1 MSSIT
6 PGQAVRTGAPAKHS
20 NTIPIVAGAA
30 AGAGTAIVLCAIAGA
45 GLYFYDRRQKRRDPV
60 SHSDSSQV
68 HRDGSGTGAS
78 TKQDLGGTSYPRV
91 PSRVQS
97 PFMMVCS
104 FLLQVMTTD
113 RSYLPGSR
121 KGGI

>member
-30 AGAGTAIVLCAIAGA
+30 AGAGTAIVLCAIAGV
-45 GLYFYDRRQKRRDPV
+45 GLYFYDRRQKRRNPA
-60 SHSDSSQV
+60 SSSDSSQV
-68 HRDGSGTGAS
+68 HRDGSGTGTS
-78 TKQDLGGTSYPRV
+78 TKKDLGGTSYPSA

-97 PFMMVCS
+97 PFMMVR
-104 FLLQVMTTD
+104 FLLLQVLTAN
-113 RSYLPGSR
+113 RSYLPGS
-121 KGGI
+121 